1 MGIEILNLNGTTDS
15 DGDAKVVGIIEN
27 TDKKPLRNVTVE
39 VTMYDGSDLVGV
51 EEDWIDNIPGGS
63 KRAFEVSSWNTWM
76 SRFEVQV
83 YGE

>member
-1 MGIEILNLNGTTDS
+1 MGIEILNLNGTTDG
-15 DGDAKVVGIIEN
+15 DGDAKVVGIIQN

-39 VTMYDGSDLVGV
+39 ITMFDGDNLVGV
-51 EEDWIDNIPGGS
+51 EEDWIDNIPGGA
-63 KRAFEVSSWNTWM
+63 KRAFEVNKWDTWM